1 LAAEAADRR
10 KVRPYAATSFL
21 TQRADMY
28 TDDELQ
34 NIRFEISRAL
44 EAINRRIDRYLEK
57 DKLQDIYEDIEP
69 QRSRLSEIVW
79 KIPHD
84 SVWNQSYTTAYNAVD
99 EGAQWISYA
108 MGASDDDRPGYL
120 DTTEG
125 HLRRAVEALVM
136 S

>member
-1 LAAEAADRR
+1 
-10 KVRPYAATSFL
+10 
-21 TQRADMY
+21 MY

-44 EAINRRIDRYLEK
+44 EAVNRHLDRYLEK
-57 DKLQDIYEDIEP
+57 DKLQDIYEDIER

-79 KIPHD
+79 KIPHE
-84 SVWNQSYTTAYNAVD
+84 SLWNHPYTVAYNAVD

-108 MGASDDDRPGYL
+108 MGDSDDDRPGYL

-125 HLRRAVEALVM
+125 HLRRAVEALV